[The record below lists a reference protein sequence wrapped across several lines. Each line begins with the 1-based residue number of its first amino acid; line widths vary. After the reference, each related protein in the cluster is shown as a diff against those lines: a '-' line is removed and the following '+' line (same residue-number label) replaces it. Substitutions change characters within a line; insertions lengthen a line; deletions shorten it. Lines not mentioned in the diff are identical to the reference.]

1 MVLNILK
8 DKIMNMLENNPS
20 YQNSLDKIKHKKLD
34 PYQAA
39 EDLISNLFTDI
50 ISNYPKNIQKN

>member
-20 YQNSLDKIKHKKLD
+20 YQSSLDKIKHKKSD